1 MDPHVVFMCQ
11 KVLPNPFVL
20 TIAAAAR
27 AHALNAGA
35 EPRVTAA
42 NASTAEI
49 ALQEIANGSFAS
61 HELALVLT
69 DQMPAGKLATPAI
82 GRTNAAKLGVS
93 GPARY
98 SLADA
103 ANCRT

>member
-49 ALQEIANGSFAS
+49 ALQEIANGAFAN
-61 HELALVLT
+61 HELAPFLT
-69 DQMPAGKLATPAI
+69 DQML
-82 GRTNAAKLGVS
+82 AAKLAAPAVPRTNSVNVGVS
-93 GPARY
+93 GPTGG

-103 ANCRT
+103 PVH

>member
-20 TIAAAAR
+20 TVAAAAR

-42 NASTAEI
+42 SASIAEI
-49 ALQEIANGSFAS
+49 ALQEIANGAFDD
-61 HELALVLT
+61 HELAPFLT
-69 DQMPAGKLATPAI
+69 DQML
-82 GRTNAAKLGVS
+82 AAKLAAPAVRRTNPVNVGVS
-93 GPARY
+93 GPAGG
-98 SLADA
+98 SLADGA
-103 ANCRT
+103 IC